1 MSIDYLDH
9 PKDEKK
15 LRRFQR
21 KVTIVSA
28 GGTFLD
34 GFDLTIIAVAMPLI
48 IQQWGIT
55 PLEQSI
61 LVASAIIGSF
71 IGAAWLGKLTDTFGR
86 KKMITIDLFAFVI
99 FAILTAVA
107 PNVIWLIIFRFLL
120 GVGVGADYPISATL
134 VAEFSSTKNRGRQG
148 TFLAM
153 MWFVGAVTA
162 YISGVLL
169 LPLGESAWR
178 WMFLLGALFA
188 LIIFI
193 FRIGLPESP
202 RWLASHGRQEEA
214 QQIIYDLTGNR
225 VEIKPEPQRKVKISY
240 LFSPKLRRRTIFV
253 TGFWFCYATAYYG
266 ISMYTPTILSAFT
279 EGSQQ
284 ATYIASSIVSIIGL
298 IGAFIGMNLVE
309 NWGRRPLLITS
320 FAGLTTALVILT
332 INSQPTLTFLV
343 VLFSVAVLFSNMG
356 GGILNFV
363 YPTELFPTN
372 IRAGASGFA
381 TSVSRI
387 GSILGVLVFP
397 NLVAAWGNSAA
408 LGFFAFIGFSGLM
421 ITIFL
426 APETKGQRLEDI
438 NDESF
443 VEGK

>member
-48 IQQWGIT
+48 IQQWGINA
-55 PLEQSI
+55 LEQSI

-86 KKMITIDLFAFVI
+86 KKMITIDLFAFVV

-107 PNVIWLIIFRFLL
+107 PNVIWLIVFRFLL
-120 GVGVGADYPISATL
+120 GIGIGADYPISATL

-169 LPLGESAWR
+169 LPLGETAWR

-202 RWLASHGRQEEA
+202 RWLA
-214 QQIIYDLTGNR
+214 
-225 VEIKPEPQRKVKISY
+225 
-240 LFSPKLRRRTIFV
+240 
-253 TGFWFCYATAYYG
+253 
-266 ISMYTPTILSAFT
+266 
-279 EGSQQ
+279 
-284 ATYIASSIVSIIGL
+284 
-298 IGAFIGMNLVE
+298 
-309 NWGRRPLLITS
+309 
-320 FAGLTTALVILT
+320 
-332 INSQPTLTFLV
+332 
-343 VLFSVAVLFSNMG
+343 
-356 GGILNFV
+356 
-363 YPTELFPTN
+363 
-372 IRAGASGFA
+372 
-381 TSVSRI
+381 
-387 GSILGVLVFP
+387 
-397 NLVAAWGNSAA
+397 
-408 LGFFAFIGFSGLM
+408 
-421 ITIFL
+421 
-426 APETKGQRLEDI
+426 
-438 NDESF
+438 
-443 VEGK
+443 